1 MKLRKEVREKLL
13 HTANEFVDFIGVPI
27 LVEDVIFTGSL
38 ANYNWSEYSD
48 IDLHVVSDFIQ
59 FSDTELPL
67 YEELFKVKK
76 TIFNTNHDIK
86 IFGYEVELYVQNE
99 SESHFSS
106 GVYSVLYDEWLVK
119 PEKEEVSIDTKL
131 LKSKINHWKTQ
142 IDTVVDNA
150 SEKDID
156 EAREYIKK
164 FKEKLK
170 KYRSS
175 GLKKDGEYSY
185 ENLVFKYL
193 RRSDYLEKL
202 FNLENKLVDKEL
214 SLMEQ
219 MKLLPQMRE
228 LRGLLAC
235 ERFRLLHRPGQ
246 CQPRYEQSFGFL
258 QRIVHASQPVQSQE
272 LLLPVRLGCCGHPSE
287 S

>member
-1 MKLRKEVREKLL
+1 VKDNNIIKSFFSKDELNSKIWDENMKLRKEVREKLL
-13 HTANEFVDFIGVPI
+13 QTANEFVDFIGVPLLI
-27 LVEDVIFTGSL
+27 EDVIFTGSL

-48 IDLHVVSDFIQ
+48 IDLHVVCDFIQ

-86 IFGYEVELYVQNE
+86 IFGYEVELYVQNATE
-99 SESHFSS
+99 AHFSS
-106 GVYSVLYDEWLVK
+106 GVYSVLYDEWDVK
-119 PEKEEVSIDTKL
+119 PEKEDSNIDTKI
-131 LKSKINHWKTQ
+131 LKSKINHWKSQ

-150 SEKDID
+150 TEKDID

-175 GLKKDGEYSY
+175 GLKKEGEYSY

-202 FNLENKLVDKEL
+202 FNLENKLLDKEL

-219 MKLLPQMRE
+219 KIDFLLN
-228 LRGLLAC
+228 LKK
-235 ERFRLLHRPGQ
+235 
-246 CQPRYEQSFGFL
+246 S
-258 QRIVHASQPVQSQE
+258 
-272 LLLPVRLGCCGHPSE
+272 
-287 S
+287 

>member
-1 MKLRKEVREKLL
+1 MKDNNIIQSFFSKDELNSKIWDEDQKLRKEVREKLL
-13 HTANEFVDFIGVPI
+13 QTANEFIDFIGVPLLI
-27 LVEDVIFTGSL
+27 EDVIFTGSL

-48 IDLHVVSDFIQ
+48 IDLHVVCDFIQ
-59 FSDTELPL
+59 FSETELSL

-86 IFGYEVELYVQNE
+86 IFGYEVELYVQNATE
-99 SESHFSS
+99 AHFSS
-106 GVYSVLYDEWLVK
+106 GVYSVLYDEWDVK
-119 PEKEEVSIDTKL
+119 PEKEDSNIDTKV
-131 LKSKINHWKTQ
+131 LKSKINHWKNQ

-150 SEKDID
+150 TEKDID

-175 GLKKDGEYSY
+175 GLKKEGEYSY

-202 FNLENKLVDKEL
+202 FNLENNLLDKEL

-219 MKLLPQMRE
+219 NIDFLLN
-228 LRGLLAC
+228 LKK
-235 ERFRLLHRPGQ
+235 
-246 CQPRYEQSFGFL
+246 S
-258 QRIVHASQPVQSQE
+258 
-272 LLLPVRLGCCGHPSE
+272 
-287 S
+287 

>member
-1 MKLRKEVREKLL
+1 VKDNNIIQSFFSKDKLNPKIWDEDMKLREEVREKLL
-13 HTANEFVDFIGVPI
+13 QTANEFIDFIGVPLLI
-27 LVEDVIFTGSL
+27 EDVIFTGSL

-48 IDLHVVSDFIQ
+48 IDLHVVCDFIQ
-59 FSDTELPL
+59 FSETELSL

-86 IFGYEVELYVQNE
+86 IFGYEVELYVQNATE
-99 SESHFSS
+99 AHFSS
-106 GVYSVLYDEWLVK
+106 GVYSVLYNDWDVK
-119 PEKEEVSIDTKL
+119 PEKEDSNIDTKI
-131 LKSKINHWKTQ
+131 LKSKINHWKSQ

-150 SEKDID
+150 TEKDID

-175 GLKKDGEYSY
+175 GLKKEGEYSY

-202 FNLENKLVDKEL
+202 FNLENKLLDKEL

-219 MKLLPQMRE
+219 KIDFLLN
-228 LRGLLAC
+228 LKK
-235 ERFRLLHRPGQ
+235 
-246 CQPRYEQSFGFL
+246 S
-258 QRIVHASQPVQSQE
+258 
-272 LLLPVRLGCCGHPSE
+272 
-287 S
+287 

>member
-1 MKLRKEVREKLL
+1 MKDNNIIQSFFSKDELNPKIWDEDMKLREEVREKLL
-13 HTANEFVDFIGVPI
+13 QTANEFIDFIGVPLLI
-27 LVEDVIFTGSL
+27 EDVIFTGSL

-48 IDLHVVSDFIQ
+48 IDLHVVCDFIQ
-59 FSDTELPL
+59 FSDTELSL

-86 IFGYEVELYVQNE
+86 IFGYEVELYVQNA
-99 SESHFSS
+99 SEAHFSS
-106 GVYSVLYDEWLVK
+106 GVYSVLYDEWDVK
-119 PEKEEVSIDTKL
+119 PEKEDSNIDTKI
-131 LKSKINHWKTQ
+131 LKSKINHWKSQ

-150 SEKDID
+150 TEKDID

-175 GLKKDGEYSY
+175 GLKKEGEYSY

-202 FNLENKLVDKEL
+202 FNLENKLLDKEL

-219 MKLLPQMRE
+219 KIDFLLN
-228 LRGLLAC
+228 LKK
-235 ERFRLLHRPGQ
+235 
-246 CQPRYEQSFGFL
+246 S
-258 QRIVHASQPVQSQE
+258 
-272 LLLPVRLGCCGHPSE
+272 
-287 S
+287 

>member
-1 MKLRKEVREKLL
+1 VKDNNIIKSFFSKDELNSKIWDENQNLRSEVREKLL
-13 HTANEFVDFIGVPI
+13 QTANEFVDFIGVPLLI
-27 LVEDVIFTGSL
+27 EDVIFTGSL

-48 IDLHVVSDFIQ
+48 IDLHVVCDFIQ
-59 FSDTELPL
+59 FSDTELSL

-86 IFGYEVELYVQNE
+86 IFGYEVELYVQNATE
-99 SESHFSS
+99 AHFSS
-106 GVYSVLYDEWLVK
+106 GVYSVLYDKWDVK
-119 PEKEEVSIDTKL
+119 PEKEDSNIDTKI

-150 SEKDID
+150 TEKDID

-175 GLKKDGEYSY
+175 GLKKEGEYSY

-202 FNLENKLVDKEL
+202 FSLENNLLDKEL
-214 SLMEQ
+214 SLTEQ
-219 MKLLPQMRE
+219 KLDF
-228 LRGLLAC
+228 LLN
-235 ERFRLLHRPGQ
+235 LKK
-246 CQPRYEQSFGFL
+246 S
-258 QRIVHASQPVQSQE
+258 
-272 LLLPVRLGCCGHPSE
+272 
-287 S
+287 

>member
-1 MKLRKEVREKLL
+1 MKDNNIIKSFFSKDELNSKIWDENMKLRKEVREKLL
-13 HTANEFVDFIGVPI
+13 QTANEFIDFIGVPI
-27 LVEDVIFTGSL
+27 LLEDVIFTGSL

-48 IDLHVVSDFIQ
+48 IDLHVVCDFIQ
-59 FSDTELPL
+59 FSDTELSL

-86 IFGYEVELYVQNE
+86 IFGYEVELYVQNA
-99 SESHFSS
+99 SEAHFSS
-106 GVYSVLYDEWLVK
+106 GVYSVLYDEWDVK
-119 PEKEEVSIDTKL
+119 PEKEDSNIDTKI
-131 LKSKINHWKTQ
+131 LKSKINHWKSQ

-150 SEKDID
+150 TEKDID

-175 GLKKDGEYSY
+175 GLKKEGEYSY

-202 FNLENKLVDKEL
+202 FNLENNLLDKEL

-219 MKLLPQMRE
+219 KLDF
-228 LRGLLAC
+228 LLN
-235 ERFRLLHRPGQ
+235 LKK
-246 CQPRYEQSFGFL
+246 S
-258 QRIVHASQPVQSQE
+258 
-272 LLLPVRLGCCGHPSE
+272 
-287 S
+287 

>member
-13 HTANEFVDFIGVPI
+13 QTANEFIDFIGVPLLI
-27 LVEDVIFTGSL
+27 EDVIFTGSL

-48 IDLHVVSDFIQ
+48 IDLHVVCDFIQ
-59 FSDTELPL
+59 FSDTELSL

-86 IFGYEVELYVQNE
+86 IFGYEVELYVQNA
-99 SESHFSS
+99 SEAHFSS
-106 GVYSVLYDEWLVK
+106 GVYSVLYDEWDMK
-119 PEKEEVSIDTKL
+119 PEKEEVKIDTKL

-219 MKLLPQMRE
+219 KIDFLLN
-228 LRGLLAC
+228 LKK
-235 ERFRLLHRPGQ
+235 
-246 CQPRYEQSFGFL
+246 S
-258 QRIVHASQPVQSQE
+258 
-272 LLLPVRLGCCGHPSE
+272 
-287 S
+287 

>member
-13 HTANEFVDFIGVPI
+13 QTANEFIDFIGVHLLI
-27 LVEDVIFTGSL
+27 EDVIFTGSL

-48 IDLHVVSDFIQ
+48 IDLHVVCDFIQ
-59 FSDTELPL
+59 FSDTELSL

-86 IFGYEVELYVQNE
+86 IFGYEVELYVQNATE
-99 SESHFSS
+99 AHFSS
-106 GVYSVLYDEWLVK
+106 GVYSVLYDEWDVK
-119 PEKEEVSIDTKL
+119 PEKEDSNIDTKI
-131 LKSKINHWKTQ
+131 LKSKINHWKSQ

-150 SEKDID
+150 TEKDID

-175 GLKKDGEYSY
+175 GLKKEGEYSY

-202 FNLENKLVDKEL
+202 FNLENNLLDKEL

-219 MKLLPQMRE
+219 NIDFLLN
-228 LRGLLAC
+228 LKK
-235 ERFRLLHRPGQ
+235 
-246 CQPRYEQSFGFL
+246 S
-258 QRIVHASQPVQSQE
+258 
-272 LLLPVRLGCCGHPSE
+272 
-287 S
+287 

>member
-1 MKLRKEVREKLL
+1 VKDNNIIKSFFSKDELNSKIWDENMKLRKEVREKLL
-13 HTANEFVDFIGVPI
+13 QTANEFIDFIGVPLLI
-27 LVEDVIFTGSL
+27 EDVIFTGSL

-48 IDLHVVSDFIQ
+48 IDLHVVCDFIQ
-59 FSDTELPL
+59 FSDTELSL

-86 IFGYEVELYVQNE
+86 IFGYEVELYVQNA
-99 SESHFSS
+99 SEAHFSS
-106 GVYSVLYDEWLVK
+106 GVYSVLYDEWDVK
-119 PEKEEVSIDTKL
+119 PEKEDSNIDTKI
-131 LKSKINHWKTQ
+131 LKSKINHWKSQ

-150 SEKDID
+150 TEKDID

-175 GLKKDGEYSY
+175 GLKKEGEYSY

-202 FNLENKLVDKEL
+202 FNLENNLLDKEL

-219 MKLLPQMRE
+219 NIDFLLN
-228 LRGLLAC
+228 LKK
-235 ERFRLLHRPGQ
+235 
-246 CQPRYEQSFGFL
+246 S
-258 QRIVHASQPVQSQE
+258 
-272 LLLPVRLGCCGHPSE
+272 
-287 S
+287 

>member
-1 MKLRKEVREKLL
+1 VEDNNIIKSFFSKDELNSKIWDENMQLRKEVREKLL
-13 HTANEFVDFIGVPI
+13 QTANEFIDFIGVPLLI
-27 LVEDVIFTGSL
+27 EDVIFTGSL

-48 IDLHVVSDFIQ
+48 IDLHVVCDFIQ
-59 FSDTELPL
+59 FSDTELSL

-86 IFGYEVELYVQNE
+86 IFGYEVELYVQNAT
-99 SESHFSS
+99 ESHFSS
-106 GVYSVLYDEWLVK
+106 GVYSVLYDEWDVK
-119 PEKEEVSIDTKL
+119 PEKEDSNIDTKI
-131 LKSKINHWKTQ
+131 LKSKINHWKSQ

-150 SEKDID
+150 TEKDID

-175 GLKKDGEYSY
+175 GLKKEGEYSY

-202 FNLENKLVDKEL
+202 FNLENNLLDKEL

-219 MKLLPQMRE
+219 NIDFLLN
-228 LRGLLAC
+228 LKK
-235 ERFRLLHRPGQ
+235 
-246 CQPRYEQSFGFL
+246 S
-258 QRIVHASQPVQSQE
+258 
-272 LLLPVRLGCCGHPSE
+272 
-287 S
+287 

>member
-1 MKLRKEVREKLL
+1 MKDNNIIQSFFSKDELNSKIWDENQKLRKEVREKLL
-13 HTANEFVDFIGVPI
+13 QTANEFIDFIGVPLLI
-27 LVEDVIFTGSL
+27 EDVIFTGSL

-48 IDLHVVSDFIQ
+48 IDLHVVCDFIQ
-59 FSDTELPL
+59 FSDTELSL

-86 IFGYEVELYVQNE
+86 IFGYEVELYVQNA

-106 GVYSVLYDEWLVK
+106 GVYSVLYDEWDVK
-119 PEKEEVSIDTKL
+119 PEKEDSNIDTKI
-131 LKSKINHWKTQ
+131 LKSKINHWKSQ

-150 SEKDID
+150 TEKDID

-175 GLKKDGEYSY
+175 GLKKEGEYSY

-202 FNLENKLVDKEL
+202 FNLENNLLDKEL

-219 MKLLPQMRE
+219 NIDFLLN
-228 LRGLLAC
+228 LKK
-235 ERFRLLHRPGQ
+235 
-246 CQPRYEQSFGFL
+246 S
-258 QRIVHASQPVQSQE
+258 
-272 LLLPVRLGCCGHPSE
+272 
-287 S
+287 

>member
-1 MKLRKEVREKLL
+1 MKLRKQVREKLL
-13 HTANEFVDFIGVPI
+13 QTANEFIDFIGVPLLI
-27 LVEDVIFTGSL
+27 EDVIFTGSL

-48 IDLHVVSDFIQ
+48 IDLHVVCDFIQ
-59 FSDTELPL
+59 FSDNELSL

-86 IFGYEVELYVQNE
+86 IFGYEVELYVQNA
-99 SESHFSS
+99 SEAHFSS
-106 GVYSVLYDEWLVK
+106 GVYSVLYDEWDVK
-119 PEKEEVSIDTKL
+119 PEKEDSNIDTKI
-131 LKSKINHWKTQ
+131 LKSKINHWKNQ

-150 SEKDID
+150 TEKDID

-170 KYRSS
+170 KYRSL
-175 GLKKDGEYSY
+175 GLKKEGEYSY

-202 FNLENKLVDKEL
+202 FNLENNLLDKEL

-219 MKLLPQMRE
+219 NIDFLLN
-228 LRGLLAC
+228 LKK
-235 ERFRLLHRPGQ
+235 
-246 CQPRYEQSFGFL
+246 S
-258 QRIVHASQPVQSQE
+258 
-272 LLLPVRLGCCGHPSE
+272 
-287 S
+287 

>member
-1 MKLRKEVREKLL
+1 VKDNNIIQSFFSKDELNSKIWDENQKLRKEVREKLL
-13 HTANEFVDFIGVPI
+13 QTANEFIDFIGVPLLI
-27 LVEDVIFTGSL
+27 EDVIFTGSL

-48 IDLHVVSDFIQ
+48 IDLHVVCDFIQ
-59 FSDTELPL
+59 FSDNELSL

-86 IFGYEVELYVQNE
+86 IFGYEVELYVQNA
-99 SESHFSS
+99 SEAHFSS
-106 GVYSVLYDEWLVK
+106 GVYSVLYDEWDVK
-119 PEKEEVSIDTKL
+119 PEKEDSNIDTKI
-131 LKSKINHWKTQ
+131 LKSKINHWKSQ

-150 SEKDID
+150 TEKDID

-175 GLKKDGEYSY
+175 GLKKEGEYSY

-202 FNLENKLVDKEL
+202 FNLENNLLDKEL

-219 MKLLPQMRE
+219 NIDFLLN
-228 LRGLLAC
+228 LKK
-235 ERFRLLHRPGQ
+235 
-246 CQPRYEQSFGFL
+246 S
-258 QRIVHASQPVQSQE
+258 
-272 LLLPVRLGCCGHPSE
+272 
-287 S
+287 

>member
-1 MKLRKEVREKLL
+1 MNYNWIKWIWTSRTGKRIIADNRHYIIKINIIKSFFSKDELNSKIWDENQNLRSEVREKLL
-13 HTANEFVDFIGVPI
+13 QTANEFVDFIGVPLLI
-27 LVEDVIFTGSL
+27 EDVIFTGSL

-48 IDLHVVSDFIQ
+48 IDLHVVCDFIQ
-59 FSDTELPL
+59 FSDTELSL

-86 IFGYEVELYVQNE
+86 IFGYEVELYVQNATE
-99 SESHFSS
+99 AHFSS
-106 GVYSVLYDEWLVK
+106 GVYSVLYDKWDVK
-119 PEKEEVSIDTKL
+119 PEKEDSNIDTKI

-150 SEKDID
+150 TEKDID

-175 GLKKDGEYSY
+175 GLKKEGEYSY

-202 FNLENKLVDKEL
+202 FNLENNLLDKEL
-214 SLMEQ
+214 SLTEQ
-219 MKLLPQMRE
+219 KLDF
-228 LRGLLAC
+228 LLN
-235 ERFRLLHRPGQ
+235 LKK
-246 CQPRYEQSFGFL
+246 S
-258 QRIVHASQPVQSQE
+258 
-272 LLLPVRLGCCGHPSE
+272 
-287 S
+287 

>member
-1 MKLRKEVREKLL
+1 MKDNNIIKSFFSKDELNSKIWDENQHLRKDVREKLL
-13 HTANEFVDFIGVPI
+13 KTANEFIDFIGVPLLI
-27 LVEDVIFTGSL
+27 EDVIFTGSL

-48 IDLHVVSDFIQ
+48 IDLHVVCDFIQ
-59 FSDTELPL
+59 FSDTELSL

-86 IFGYEVELYVQNE
+86 IFGYEVELYVQNATE
-99 SESHFSS
+99 AHFSS
-106 GVYSVLYDEWLVK
+106 GVYSVLYDDWDVK
-119 PEKEEVSIDTKL
+119 PEKEDSNIDTKI
-131 LKSKINHWKTQ
+131 LKSKINHWKAQ

-150 SEKDID
+150 TEKDID

-175 GLKKDGEYSY
+175 GLKKEGEYSY

-202 FNLENKLVDKEL
+202 FNLENNLLDKEL
-214 SLMEQ
+214 SLTEQ
-219 MKLLPQMRE
+219 KLDF
-228 LRGLLAC
+228 LLN
-235 ERFRLLHRPGQ
+235 LKK
-246 CQPRYEQSFGFL
+246 S
-258 QRIVHASQPVQSQE
+258 
-272 LLLPVRLGCCGHPSE
+272 
-287 S
+287 

>member
-1 MKLRKEVREKLL
+1 MKDNNIIQSFFSKDELNPKIWDEDMKLREEVREKLL
-13 HTANEFVDFIGVPI
+13 QTANEFIDFIGVPLLI
-27 LVEDVIFTGSL
+27 EDVIFTGSL
-38 ANYNWSEYSD
+38 ANYNWSQYSD
-48 IDLHVVSDFIQ
+48 IDLHVVCDFIQ
-59 FSDTELPL
+59 FSETELSL

-86 IFGYEVELYVQNE
+86 IFGYEVELYVQNATE
-99 SESHFSS
+99 AHFSS
-106 GVYSVLYDEWLVK
+106 GVYSVLYDDWDVK
-119 PEKEEVSIDTKL
+119 PEKEDSNIDTKI
-131 LKSKINHWKTQ
+131 LKSKINHWKSQ

-150 SEKDID
+150 TEKDID

-175 GLKKDGEYSY
+175 GLKKEGEYSY

-202 FNLENKLVDKEL
+202 FNLENKLLDKEL

-219 MKLLPQMRE
+219 KIDFLLN
-228 LRGLLAC
+228 LKK
-235 ERFRLLHRPGQ
+235 
-246 CQPRYEQSFGFL
+246 S
-258 QRIVHASQPVQSQE
+258 
-272 LLLPVRLGCCGHPSE
+272 
-287 S
+287 

>member
-1 MKLRKEVREKLL
+1 MKDNNIIKSFFSKDELNSKIWDENQHLRKDVREKLL
-13 HTANEFVDFIGVPI
+13 KTANEFIDFIGVPLLI
-27 LVEDVIFTGSL
+27 EDVIFTGSL

-48 IDLHVVSDFIQ
+48 IDLHVVCDFIQ
-59 FSDTELPL
+59 FSDTELSL

-86 IFGYEVELYVQNE
+86 IFGYEVELYVQNATE
-99 SESHFSS
+99 AHFSS
-106 GVYSVLYDEWLVK
+106 GVYSVLYDDWDVK
-119 PEKEEVSIDTKL
+119 PEKEDSNIDTKI
-131 LKSKINHWKTQ
+131 LKSKINHWKAQ

-150 SEKDID
+150 TEKDID

-175 GLKKDGEYSY
+175 GLKKEGEYSY

-202 FNLENKLVDKEL
+202 FNLENNLLDKEL
-214 SLMEQ
+214 SLTEQ
-219 MKLLPQMRE
+219 KIDFLLN
-228 LRGLLAC
+228 LKK
-235 ERFRLLHRPGQ
+235 
-246 CQPRYEQSFGFL
+246 S
-258 QRIVHASQPVQSQE
+258 
-272 LLLPVRLGCCGHPSE
+272 
-287 S
+287 

>member
-13 HTANEFVDFIGVPI
+13 QTANEFIDFIGVPLLI
-27 LVEDVIFTGSL
+27 EDVIFTGSL

-48 IDLHVVSDFIQ
+48 IDLHVVCDFIQ
-59 FSDTELPL
+59 FSDTELSL

-86 IFGYEVELYVQNE
+86 IFGYEVELYVQNATE
-99 SESHFSS
+99 AHFSS
-106 GVYSVLYDEWLVK
+106 GVYSVLYDEWDVK
-119 PEKEEVSIDTKL
+119 PEKEDSNIDTKI
-131 LKSKINHWKTQ
+131 LKSKINHWKSQ

-150 SEKDID
+150 TEKDID
-156 EAREYIKK
+156 DAREYIKK

-175 GLKKDGEYSY
+175 GLKKEGEYSY

-202 FNLENKLVDKEL
+202 FNLENNLLDKEL

-219 MKLLPQMRE
+219 NIDFLLN
-228 LRGLLAC
+228 LKK
-235 ERFRLLHRPGQ
+235 
-246 CQPRYEQSFGFL
+246 S
-258 QRIVHASQPVQSQE
+258 
-272 LLLPVRLGCCGHPSE
+272 
-287 S
+287 

>member
-1 MKLRKEVREKLL
+1 VKDNNIIQSFFSKDELNSKIWDENQKLRKEVREKLL
-13 HTANEFVDFIGVPI
+13 QTANEFIDFIGVPLLI
-27 LVEDVIFTGSL
+27 EDVIFTGSL

-48 IDLHVVSDFIQ
+48 IDLHVVCDFIQ
-59 FSDTELPL
+59 FSDTELSL

-86 IFGYEVELYVQNE
+86 IFGYEVELYVQNA
-99 SESHFSS
+99 SEAHFSS
-106 GVYSVLYDEWLVK
+106 GVYSVLYDEWDVK
-119 PEKEEVSIDTKL
+119 PEKEDSNIDTKI
-131 LKSKINHWKTQ
+131 LKSKINHWKNQ

-150 SEKDID
+150 TEKDID

-175 GLKKDGEYSY
+175 GLKKEGEYSY

-202 FNLENKLVDKEL
+202 FNLENNLLDKEL

-219 MKLLPQMRE
+219 NIDFLLN
-228 LRGLLAC
+228 LKK
-235 ERFRLLHRPGQ
+235 
-246 CQPRYEQSFGFL
+246 S
-258 QRIVHASQPVQSQE
+258 
-272 LLLPVRLGCCGHPSE
+272 
-287 S
+287 

>member
-1 MKLRKEVREKLL
+1 VKDNNIIQSFFSKDELNSKIWDENQKLRKEVREKLL
-13 HTANEFVDFIGVPI
+13 QTANEFIDFIGVPLLI
-27 LVEDVIFTGSL
+27 EDVIFTGSL

-48 IDLHVVSDFIQ
+48 IDLHVVCDFIQ
-59 FSDTELPL
+59 FSDTELSL

-86 IFGYEVELYVQNE
+86 IFGYEVELYVQNATE
-99 SESHFSS
+99 AHFSS
-106 GVYSVLYDEWLVK
+106 GVYSVLYDEWDVK
-119 PEKEEVSIDTKL
+119 PEKEDSNIDTKI
-131 LKSKINHWKTQ
+131 LKSKINHWKNQ

-150 SEKDID
+150 TEKDID

-175 GLKKDGEYSY
+175 GLKKEGEYSY

-202 FNLENKLVDKEL
+202 FNLENNLLDKEL

-219 MKLLPQMRE
+219 NIDFLLN
-228 LRGLLAC
+228 LKK
-235 ERFRLLHRPGQ
+235 
-246 CQPRYEQSFGFL
+246 S
-258 QRIVHASQPVQSQE
+258 
-272 LLLPVRLGCCGHPSE
+272 
-287 S
+287 

>member
-1 MKLRKEVREKLL
+1 MQLRKEVREKLL
-13 HTANEFVDFIGVPI
+13 QTANEFIDFIGVPLLI
-27 LVEDVIFTGSL
+27 EDVIFTGSL

-48 IDLHVVSDFIQ
+48 IDLHVVCDFIQ
-59 FSDTELPL
+59 FSDTELSL

-99 SESHFSS
+99 TEAHFSS
-106 GVYSVLYDEWLVK
+106 GVYSVLYDEWDVK
-119 PEKEEVSIDTKL
+119 PEKEDSNIDTKI
-131 LKSKINHWKTQ
+131 LKSKINHWKSQ

-150 SEKDID
+150 TEKDID

-175 GLKKDGEYSY
+175 GLKKEGEYSY

-202 FNLENKLVDKEL
+202 FNLENNLLDKEL

-219 MKLLPQMRE
+219 NVDFLLN
-228 LRGLLAC
+228 LKK
-235 ERFRLLHRPGQ
+235 
-246 CQPRYEQSFGFL
+246 S
-258 QRIVHASQPVQSQE
+258 
-272 LLLPVRLGCCGHPSE
+272 
-287 S
+287 

>member
-13 HTANEFVDFIGVPI
+13 QTANEFIDFIGVPLLI
-27 LVEDVIFTGSL
+27 EDVIFTGSL

-48 IDLHVVSDFIQ
+48 IDLHVVCDFIQ
-59 FSDTELPL
+59 FSDTELSL

-86 IFGYEVELYVQNE
+86 IFGYEVELYVQNATE
-99 SESHFSS
+99 VHFSS
-106 GVYSVLYDEWLVK
+106 GVYSVLYDEWDVK
-119 PEKEEVSIDTKL
+119 PEKEDSNIDTKI
-131 LKSKINHWKTQ
+131 LKSKINHWKSQ

-150 SEKDID
+150 TEKDID
-156 EAREYIKK
+156 DAREYIKK

-175 GLKKDGEYSY
+175 GLKTEGEYSY

-202 FNLENKLVDKEL
+202 FNLENNLLDKEL

-219 MKLLPQMRE
+219 NVDFLLN
-228 LRGLLAC
+228 LKK
-235 ERFRLLHRPGQ
+235 
-246 CQPRYEQSFGFL
+246 S
-258 QRIVHASQPVQSQE
+258 
-272 LLLPVRLGCCGHPSE
+272 
-287 S
+287 

>member
-1 MKLRKEVREKLL
+1 VKDNNIIQSFFSKDELNSKIWDEDQKLRKEVREKLL
-13 HTANEFVDFIGVPI
+13 QTANEFIDFIGVPLLI
-27 LVEDVIFTGSL
+27 EDVIFTGSL

-48 IDLHVVSDFIQ
+48 IDLHVVCDFIQ
-59 FSDTELPL
+59 FSETELSL

-86 IFGYEVELYVQNE
+86 IFGYEVELYVQNATE
-99 SESHFSS
+99 AHFSS
-106 GVYSVLYDEWLVK
+106 GVYSVLYDDWDVK
-119 PEKEEVSIDTKL
+119 PEKEDSNIDTKI
-131 LKSKINHWKTQ
+131 LKSKINHWKSQ

-150 SEKDID
+150 TEKDID

-175 GLKKDGEYSY
+175 GLKKEGEYSY

-202 FNLENKLVDKEL
+202 FNLENKLLDKEL

-219 MKLLPQMRE
+219 KIDFLLN
-228 LRGLLAC
+228 LKK
-235 ERFRLLHRPGQ
+235 
-246 CQPRYEQSFGFL
+246 S
-258 QRIVHASQPVQSQE
+258 
-272 LLLPVRLGCCGHPSE
+272 
-287 S
+287 

>member
-1 MKLRKEVREKLL
+1 VKDNNIIQSFFSKDELNSKIWDENKKLRKEVREKLL
-13 HTANEFVDFIGVPI
+13 QTANEFIDFIGVPI
-27 LVEDVIFTGSL
+27 LLEDIIFTGSL

-48 IDLHVVSDFIQ
+48 IDLHVVCDFIQ
-59 FSDTELPL
+59 FSDTELSL

-86 IFGYEVELYVQNE
+86 IFGYEVELYVQNA
-99 SESHFSS
+99 SEAHFSS
-106 GVYSVLYDEWLVK
+106 GVYSVLYDEWEVE
-119 PEKEEVSIDTKL
+119 PEKEDSNIDTKL
-131 LKSKINHWKTQ
+131 LKSKINHWKSQ
-142 IDTVVDNA
+142 IDTVIDNA

-193 RRSDYLEKL
+193 RRSDYLDKL
-202 FNLENKLVDKEL
+202 FNLENELLDKEL

-219 MKLLPQMRE
+219 KLDF
-228 LRGLLAC
+228 LLN
-235 ERFRLLHRPGQ
+235 LKK
-246 CQPRYEQSFGFL
+246 S
-258 QRIVHASQPVQSQE
+258 
-272 LLLPVRLGCCGHPSE
+272 
-287 S
+287 

>member
-1 MKLRKEVREKLL
+1 MKDNNIIKSFFSKDDLNSKIWDENQNLRSEVREKLL
-13 HTANEFVDFIGVPI
+13 QTANEFVDFIGVPLLI
-27 LVEDVIFTGSL
+27 EDVIFTGSL

-48 IDLHVVSDFIQ
+48 IDLHVVCDFIQ
-59 FSDTELPL
+59 FSDTELSL

-86 IFGYEVELYVQNE
+86 IFGYEVELYVQNATE
-99 SESHFSS
+99 AHFSS
-106 GVYSVLYDEWLVK
+106 GVYSVLYDKWDVK
-119 PEKEEVSIDTKL
+119 PEKEDSNIDTKI

-150 SEKDID
+150 TEKDID

-175 GLKKDGEYSY
+175 GLKKEGEYSY

-202 FNLENKLVDKEL
+202 FNLENNLLDKEL
-214 SLMEQ
+214 SLTEQ
-219 MKLLPQMRE
+219 NIDFLLN
-228 LRGLLAC
+228 LKK
-235 ERFRLLHRPGQ
+235 
-246 CQPRYEQSFGFL
+246 S
-258 QRIVHASQPVQSQE
+258 
-272 LLLPVRLGCCGHPSE
+272 
-287 S
+287 

>member
-1 MKLRKEVREKLL
+1 MKDNNIIQSFFSKDELNSKIWDENQKLRKEVREKLL
-13 HTANEFVDFIGVPI
+13 QTANEFIDFIGVPLLI
-27 LVEDVIFTGSL
+27 EDVIFTGSL

-48 IDLHVVSDFIQ
+48 IDLHVVCNFIQ
-59 FSDTELPL
+59 FSDTELSL

-86 IFGYEVELYVQNE
+86 IFGYEVELYVQNA
-99 SESHFSS
+99 SEAHFSS
-106 GVYSVLYDEWLVK
+106 GVYSVLYDEWDVK
-119 PEKEEVSIDTKL
+119 PEKEDSNIDTKI
-131 LKSKINHWKTQ
+131 LKSKINHWKSQ

-150 SEKDID
+150 TEKDID

-175 GLKKDGEYSY
+175 GLKKEGEYSY

-202 FNLENKLVDKEL
+202 FNLENNLLDKEL

-219 MKLLPQMRE
+219 NIDFLLN
-228 LRGLLAC
+228 LKK
-235 ERFRLLHRPGQ
+235 
-246 CQPRYEQSFGFL
+246 S
-258 QRIVHASQPVQSQE
+258 
-272 LLLPVRLGCCGHPSE
+272 
-287 S
+287 

>member
-1 MKLRKEVREKLL
+1 MKDNNIIKSFFSKEDLNSKIWDENQQLKADVREKLL
-13 HTANEFVDFIGVPI
+13 KTANEFIDFIGVPLLI
-27 LVEDVIFTGSL
+27 EDVIFTGSL

-48 IDLHVVSDFIQ
+48 IDLHVVCDFIQ
-59 FSDTELPL
+59 FSDTELSL
-67 YEELFKVKK
+67 YEELFRVKK

-86 IFGYEVELYVQNE
+86 IFGYEVELYVQNV
-99 SESHFSS
+99 SEAHFSS
-106 GVYSVLYDEWLVK
+106 GVYSVLYDEWDVK
-119 PEKEEVSIDTKL
+119 PEKEDSNIDTKI

-150 SEKDID
+150 TEKDID

-164 FKEKLK
+164 FKDKLK

-175 GLKKDGEYSY
+175 GLKKEGEYSY

-202 FNLENKLVDKEL
+202 FSLENKILDKEL

-219 MKLLPQMRE
+219 KLDF
-228 LRGLLAC
+228 LLNIKK
-235 ERFRLLHRPGQ
+235 
-246 CQPRYEQSFGFL
+246 S
-258 QRIVHASQPVQSQE
+258 
-272 LLLPVRLGCCGHPSE
+272 
-287 S
+287 

>member
-1 MKLRKEVREKLL
+1 MKDNNIIQSFFSKDELNSKIWDEDQKLRKEVREKLL
-13 HTANEFVDFIGVPI
+13 QTANEFIDFIGVPLLI
-27 LVEDVIFTGSL
+27 EDVIFTGSL

-48 IDLHVVSDFIQ
+48 IDLHVVCDFIQ
-59 FSDTELPL
+59 FSETELSL

-86 IFGYEVELYVQNE
+86 IFGYEVELYVQNATE
-99 SESHFSS
+99 AHFSS
-106 GVYSVLYDEWLVK
+106 GVYSVLYDDWDVK
-119 PEKEEVSIDTKL
+119 PEKEDSNIDTKI
-131 LKSKINHWKTQ
+131 LKSKINHWKSQ

-150 SEKDID
+150 TEKDID

-175 GLKKDGEYSY
+175 GLKKEGEYSY

-202 FNLENKLVDKEL
+202 FNLENKLLDKEL

-219 MKLLPQMRE
+219 KIDFLLN
-228 LRGLLAC
+228 LKK
-235 ERFRLLHRPGQ
+235 
-246 CQPRYEQSFGFL
+246 S
-258 QRIVHASQPVQSQE
+258 
-272 LLLPVRLGCCGHPSE
+272 
-287 S
+287 

>member
-1 MKLRKEVREKLL
+1 VKDNNIIKSFFSKDELNSKIWDENMKLRKEVREKLL
-13 HTANEFVDFIGVPI
+13 QTANEFIDFIGVPLLI
-27 LVEDVIFTGSL
+27 EDVIFTGSL

-48 IDLHVVSDFIQ
+48 IDLHVVCDFIQ
-59 FSDTELPL
+59 FSDTELSL

-86 IFGYEVELYVQNE
+86 IFGYEVELYVQNATE
-99 SESHFSS
+99 VHFSS
-106 GVYSVLYDEWLVK
+106 GVYSVLYDEWDVK
-119 PEKEEVSIDTKL
+119 PEKEDSNIDTKI
-131 LKSKINHWKTQ
+131 LKSKINHWKSQ

-150 SEKDID
+150 TEKDID

-175 GLKKDGEYSY
+175 GLETEGEYSY

-202 FNLENKLVDKEL
+202 FNLENNLLDKEL

-219 MKLLPQMRE
+219 NVDFLLN
-228 LRGLLAC
+228 LKK
-235 ERFRLLHRPGQ
+235 
-246 CQPRYEQSFGFL
+246 S
-258 QRIVHASQPVQSQE
+258 
-272 LLLPVRLGCCGHPSE
+272 
-287 S
+287 

>member
-1 MKLRKEVREKLL
+1 VKDNNIIKSFFSKDELNSKIWDENMKLRKEVREKLL
-13 HTANEFVDFIGVPI
+13 QTANEFIDFIGVPLLI
-27 LVEDVIFTGSL
+27 EDVIFTGSL

-48 IDLHVVSDFIQ
+48 IDLHVVCDFIQ
-59 FSDTELPL
+59 FSDTELSL

-86 IFGYEVELYVQNE
+86 IFGYEVELYVQNAT
-99 SESHFSS
+99 ESHFSS
-106 GVYSVLYDEWLVK
+106 GVYSVLYDEWDVK
-119 PEKEEVSIDTKL
+119 PEKEDSNIDTKI
-131 LKSKINHWKTQ
+131 LKSKINHWKSQ

-150 SEKDID
+150 TEKDID

-175 GLKKDGEYSY
+175 GLKTEGEYSY

-202 FNLENKLVDKEL
+202 FNLENNLLDKEL

-219 MKLLPQMRE
+219 NVDFLLN
-228 LRGLLAC
+228 LKK
-235 ERFRLLHRPGQ
+235 
-246 CQPRYEQSFGFL
+246 S
-258 QRIVHASQPVQSQE
+258 
-272 LLLPVRLGCCGHPSE
+272 
-287 S
+287 

>member
-1 MKLRKEVREKLL
+1 MQLRKDVREKLL
-13 HTANEFVDFIGVPI
+13 QTANEFIDFIGVPLLI
-27 LVEDVIFTGSL
+27 EDVIFTGSL

-48 IDLHVVSDFIQ
+48 IDLHVVCDFIQ
-59 FSDTELPL
+59 FSDTELSL

-86 IFGYEVELYVQNE
+86 IFGYEVELYVQNATE
-99 SESHFSS
+99 AHFSS
-106 GVYSVLYDEWLVK
+106 GVYSVLYDEWDVK
-119 PEKEEVSIDTKL
+119 PEKEDSNIDTKI
-131 LKSKINHWKTQ
+131 LKLKINHWKSQ

-150 SEKDID
+150 TEKDID

-175 GLKKDGEYSY
+175 GLKKEGEYSY

-202 FNLENKLVDKEL
+202 FNLENNLLDKEL

-219 MKLLPQMRE
+219 NVDFLLN
-228 LRGLLAC
+228 LKK
-235 ERFRLLHRPGQ
+235 
-246 CQPRYEQSFGFL
+246 S
-258 QRIVHASQPVQSQE
+258 
-272 LLLPVRLGCCGHPSE
+272 
-287 S
+287 

>member
-1 MKLRKEVREKLL
+1 MKDNNIIQSFFSKDELNSKIWDEDQKLRKEVREKLL
-13 HTANEFVDFIGVPI
+13 QTANEFIDFIGVPLLI
-27 LVEDVIFTGSL
+27 EDVIFTGSL

-48 IDLHVVSDFIQ
+48 IDLHVVCDFIQ
-59 FSDTELPL
+59 FSETELSL

-86 IFGYEVELYVQNE
+86 IFGYEVELYVQNA
-99 SESHFSS
+99 SEAHFSS
-106 GVYSVLYDEWLVK
+106 GVYSVLYDEWDVK
-119 PEKEEVSIDTKL
+119 PEKEDSNIDTKI
-131 LKSKINHWKTQ
+131 LKSKINHWKNQ

-150 SEKDID
+150 TEKDID

-175 GLKKDGEYSY
+175 GLKKEGEYSY

-202 FNLENKLVDKEL
+202 FNLENNLLDKEL

-219 MKLLPQMRE
+219 NIDFLLN
-228 LRGLLAC
+228 LKK
-235 ERFRLLHRPGQ
+235 
-246 CQPRYEQSFGFL
+246 S
-258 QRIVHASQPVQSQE
+258 
-272 LLLPVRLGCCGHPSE
+272 
-287 S
+287 

>member
-1 MKLRKEVREKLL
+1 VKDNNIIQSFFSKDELNSKIWDENQKLRKEVREKLL
-13 HTANEFVDFIGVPI
+13 QTANEFIDFIGVPLLI
-27 LVEDVIFTGSL
+27 EDVIFTGSL

-48 IDLHVVSDFIQ
+48 IDLHVVCDFIQ
-59 FSDTELPL
+59 FSDTELSL

-86 IFGYEVELYVQNE
+86 IFGYEVELYVQNATE
-99 SESHFSS
+99 AHFSS
-106 GVYSVLYDEWLVK
+106 GVYSVLYDEWDVK
-119 PEKEEVSIDTKL
+119 PEKEDSNIDTKI
-131 LKSKINHWKTQ
+131 LKSKINHWKNQ

-150 SEKDID
+150 TEKDIN

-175 GLKKDGEYSY
+175 GLKKEGEYSY

-202 FNLENKLVDKEL
+202 FNLENNLLDKEL

-219 MKLLPQMRE
+219 NIDFLLN
-228 LRGLLAC
+228 LKK
-235 ERFRLLHRPGQ
+235 
-246 CQPRYEQSFGFL
+246 S
-258 QRIVHASQPVQSQE
+258 
-272 LLLPVRLGCCGHPSE
+272 
-287 S
+287 